1 MAWEFANFETTALW
15 VHLGMYAFIAALFG
29 IRTLR
34 DLWNYNE
41 VKDCWSITLHRGHY
55 ADHQSHILGINLFD
69 CLYHLLRLGDLLSCE
84 QSNPMF
90 WVASIFS
97 NVSLRISCTT
107 CPSVIFKKQKNAC
120 LFHSKILLCGQL
132 QELIFVAFFRVL
144 PNYWPI
150 RHLFPHHFT
159 LERNIFF

>member
-1 MAWEFANFETTALW
+1 MFPLFKTQWRENLPTLRRLPSGYIWECTLSLPPCLAYE
-15 VHLGMYAFIAALFG
+15 H
-29 IRTLR
+29 LR

-41 VKDCWSITLHRGHY
+41 VKDCWSITLHCGHY

-120 LFHSKILLCGQL
+120 LFHSKIYPLW
-132 QELIFVAFFRVL
+132 VSH
-144 PNYWPI
+144 Y
-150 RHLFPHHFT
+150 
-159 LERNIFF
+159 